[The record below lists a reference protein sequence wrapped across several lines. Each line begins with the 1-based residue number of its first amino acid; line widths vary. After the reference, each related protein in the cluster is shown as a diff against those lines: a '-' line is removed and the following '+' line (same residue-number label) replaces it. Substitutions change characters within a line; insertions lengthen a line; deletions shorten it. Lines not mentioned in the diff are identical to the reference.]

1 MFELNVQK
9 TKTKMAIRFP
19 FWLPKIRA
27 EDETIEERCEGAEGA
42 EKDEEAEEA
51 KGSEDAEGAEE

>member
-19 FWLPKIRA
+19 FWLPKICT
-27 EDETIEERCEGAEGA
+27 EDETIEERCEGAE
-42 EKDEEAEEA
+42 KDEGAEEA
-51 KGSEDAEGAEE
+51 KGSEEAEGAEE